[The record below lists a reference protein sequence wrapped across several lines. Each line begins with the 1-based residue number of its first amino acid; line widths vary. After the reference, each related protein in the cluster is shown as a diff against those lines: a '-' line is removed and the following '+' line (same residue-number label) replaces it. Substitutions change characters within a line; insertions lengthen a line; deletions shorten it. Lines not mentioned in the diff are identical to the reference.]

1 MIVNL
6 KKFHRVG
13 GICHSGSF
21 GSIQSKR
28 SAGSQC
34 VYRIESCRESESAKR
49 YKNPTLIGKG
59 YRYMG
64 YVPLFYANKK
74 GVLLVV
80 FDSAENTP
88 FIPCKTSISYPAG
101 KIVL

>member
-1 MIVNL
+1 
-6 KKFHRVG
+6 
-13 GICHSGSF
+13 
-21 GSIQSKR
+21 
-28 SAGSQC
+28 
-34 VYRIESCRESESAKR
+34 
-49 YKNPTLIGKG
+49 
-59 YRYMG
+59 MG

-74 GVLLVV
+74 EVLLVV